1 MFTTMPNWCNTDYT
15 LFGYKDDVNRLYQD
29 LKNTVD
35 IDRTQESKPFTFLGN
50 SYWLGYIKKSLLPDI
65 QEELPARGEITY
77 IDEDIDDYD
86 NNMASIKLST
96 ETAWV
101 ACSELMDKLADKYD
115 LQLFYYSEEPGCGI
129 FETND
134 TEGQFYSFRYMID
147 SEKDGI
153 EYYESFEQV
162 ADVIENMTG
171 IRLNDISE
179 AEDKL
184 SAFNDDNT
192 FLIINEIS
200 VA

>member
-1 MFTTMPNWCNTDYT
+1 MPNWNTTDYT
-15 LFGYKDDVNRLYQD
+15 LYGNKDNIKRLYTD

-35 IDRTQESKPFTFLGN
+35 IDRTKESKPFTFLGN
-50 SYWLGYIKKSLLPDI
+50 SYWLGYVKKQLLPEVE
-65 QEELPARGEITY
+65 EELPARGEISY
-77 IDEDIDDYD
+77 IEEDIKDYGND
-86 NNMASIKLST
+86 MASLKLTT

-101 ACSELMDKLADKYD
+101 ACSELMDKIAEKYS

-134 TEGQFYSFRYMID
+134 TEGLFYSFRYMVD
-147 SEKDGI
+147 SEKEGI
-153 EYYESFEQV
+153 EYYDSWDEVVS
-162 ADVIENMTG
+162 VIKSITG
-171 IRLNDISE
+171 ITLDNISE

-184 SAFNDDNT
+184 SAFNDDDT

>member
-1 MFTTMPNWCNTDYT
+1 MPNWNTTDYT
-15 LFGYKDDVNRLYQD
+15 LYGNKDNIKRLYTD

-35 IDRTQESKPFTFLGN
+35 IDRTKESKPFTFLGN
-50 SYWLGYIKKSLLPDI
+50 SYWLGYIKKHLLPEVE
-65 QEELPARGEITY
+65 EELPARGEISY
-77 IDEDIDDYD
+77 IEEDIKDYGDD
-86 NNMASIKLST
+86 MASLKLTT

-101 ACSELMDKLADKYD
+101 ACSELMDKIAEKYD

-134 TEGQFYSFRYMID
+134 TEVCFTHS
-147 SEKDGI
+147 
-153 EYYESFEQV
+153 
-162 ADVIENMTG
+162 VIWDEVVSVIKSITG
-171 IRLNDISE
+171 ITLDNISE

-184 SAFNDDNT
+184 SAFNDDDT

>member
-1 MFTTMPNWCNTDYT
+1 MPNWNTTYYT
-15 LFGYKDDVNRLYQD
+15 LYGNKDNIKRLYTD

-35 IDRTQESKPFTFLGN
+35 IDRTKESKPFTFLGN
-50 SYWLGYIKKSLLPDI
+50 SYWLGYIKKQLLPEVE
-65 QEELPARGEITY
+65 EELPARGEISY
-77 IDEDIDDYD
+77 IEEDIKDYGND
-86 NNMASIKLST
+86 MASLKLTT

-101 ACSELMDKLADKYD
+101 ACSELMDKIAEKYD

-134 TEGQFYSFRYMID
+134 TEGLFYSFRYMVD
-147 SEKDGI
+147 SEKEGI
-153 EYYESFEQV
+153 EYYDSWDEVVS
-162 ADVIENMTG
+162 VIKSITG
-171 IRLNDISE
+171 ITLDNISE

-184 SAFNDDNT
+184 SAFNDDDT

>member
-1 MFTTMPNWCNTDYT
+1 MPNWNTTDYT
-15 LFGYKDDVNRLYQD
+15 LYGNKDNIKRLYTD

-35 IDRTQESKPFTFLGN
+35 IDRTKESKPFTFLGN
-50 SYWLGYIKKSLLPDI
+50 SYWLGYVKKQLLPEVE
-65 QEELPARGEITY
+65 EELPARGEISY
-77 IDEDIDDYD
+77 IEEDIKDYGND
-86 NNMASIKLST
+86 MASLKLTT

-101 ACSELMDKLADKYD
+101 ACSELMDKIAEKYC

-134 TEGQFYSFRYMID
+134 TEGLFYSSRYMVD
-147 SEKDGI
+147 SEKEGI
-153 EYYESFEQV
+153 EYYDSWDEVVS
-162 ADVIENMTG
+162 VIKSITG
-171 IRLNDISE
+171 ITLDNISE

-184 SAFNDDNT
+184 SAFNDDDT

>member
-1 MFTTMPNWCNTDYT
+1 MPNWCNTDYT

-35 IDRTQESKPFTFLGN
+35 IDRTKESKPFTFLGN
-50 SYWLGYIKKSLLPDI
+50 SYWLGYIKKNLLPDV
-65 QEELPARGEITY
+65 QEEFPARGEITWMEEY
-77 IDEDIDDYD
+77 IDYHD
-86 NNMASIKLST
+86 NNMASFKLTT

-101 ACSELMDKLADKYD
+101 VCSELMDKIAEKYD

-134 TEGQFYSFRYMID
+134 MEGQFYSFRYMVD

-162 ADVIENMTG
+162 ADAIENMTG

-179 AEDKL
+179 AKDKL
-184 SAFNDDNT
+184 SAFNDDDT
-192 FLIINEIS
+192 FLLINEIS

>member
-1 MFTTMPNWCNTDYT
+1 MPNWCNTDYT

-35 IDRTQESKPFTFLGN
+35 IDRTKESKPFTFLGN
-50 SYWLGYIKKSLLPDI
+50 SYWLGYIKKSLLPDV
-65 QEELPARGEITY
+65 QEELPARGEITWMEEY
-77 IDEDIDDYD
+77 IDYHD
-86 NNMASIKLST
+86 NNMASFKLTT

-101 ACSELMDKLADKYD
+101 ACSELMDKIAEKYD

-134 TEGQFYSFRYMID
+134 MEGQFYSFRYMVD

-162 ADVIENMTG
+162 ADAIENMTG

-179 AEDKL
+179 AKDKL
-184 SAFNDDNT
+184 SAFNDDDT
-192 FLIINEIS
+192 FLLINEIS

>member
-1 MFTTMPNWCNTDYT
+1 MPNWNTTDYT
-15 LFGYKDDVNRLYQD
+15 LYGNKDNIKRLYTD

-35 IDRTQESKPFTFLGN
+35 IDRTKESKPFTFLGN
-50 SYWLGYIKKSLLPDI
+50 SYWLGYIEKHLLP
-65 QEELPARGEITY
+65 EVEVELPARGEISY
-77 IDEDIDDYD
+77 IVEDMKDYGDD
-86 NNMASIKLST
+86 MASLKLTT

-101 ACSELMDKLADKYD
+101 ACSELMDKIAEKYD

-134 TEGQFYSFRYMID
+134 TEGLFYSFRYMVD
-147 SEKDGI
+147 SEKEGI
-153 EYYESFEQV
+153 EYYDSWDEVVS
-162 ADVIENMTG
+162 VIKSITG
-171 IRLNDISE
+171 ITLDNISE

-184 SAFNDDNT
+184 SAFNDDDT